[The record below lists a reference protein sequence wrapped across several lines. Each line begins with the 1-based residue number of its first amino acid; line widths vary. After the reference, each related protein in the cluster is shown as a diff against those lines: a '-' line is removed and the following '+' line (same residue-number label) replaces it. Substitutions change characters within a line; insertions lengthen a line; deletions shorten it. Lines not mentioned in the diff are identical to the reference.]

1 MTKIRAKWFNFR
13 MHGFKT
19 VKDKKLYQEFI
30 TRCFGMNGVVVTP
43 IYSDKGELM
52 SFMVDSEKADKI
64 LGKKA

>member
-1 MTKIRAKWFNFR
+1 
-13 MHGFKT
+13 
-19 VKDKKLYQEFI
+19 
-30 TRCFGMNGVVVTP
+30 MNGVVVTP